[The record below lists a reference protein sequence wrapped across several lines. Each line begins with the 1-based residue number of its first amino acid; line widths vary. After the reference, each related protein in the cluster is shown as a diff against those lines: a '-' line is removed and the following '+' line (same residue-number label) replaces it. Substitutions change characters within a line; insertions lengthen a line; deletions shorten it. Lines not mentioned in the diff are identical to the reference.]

1 MSNKTKLQNLWKE
14 ACNQKNRA
22 SIIQFWE
29 MAQAIY
35 PNDQKYLDHLLRIRE
50 SISHNEIYDLSIR
63 LLNEICDQVPSL
75 NLIFESPD
83 SLLMPDEVEDRAK
96 SIFNGEIE
104 YTLNQSKWL
113 SDYRKVRHDYALDV
127 IPLVQDGML

>member
-1 MSNKTKLQNLWKE
+1 MSNKIKLQNLWKD
-14 ACNQKNRA
+14 ACDQKNRA

-63 LLNEICDQVPSL
+63 LQNEICDEVPSL
-75 NLIFESPD
+75 NLIFDSPN
-83 SLLMPDEVEDRAK
+83 SLVMPDEVETLAK
-96 SIFNGEIE
+96 SIFNMQIE
-104 YTLNQSKWL
+104 YVVRHSKWL
-113 SDYRKVRHDYALDV
+113 SDYQKVIHDYALDV
-127 IPLVQDGML
+127 IPLEQDGML